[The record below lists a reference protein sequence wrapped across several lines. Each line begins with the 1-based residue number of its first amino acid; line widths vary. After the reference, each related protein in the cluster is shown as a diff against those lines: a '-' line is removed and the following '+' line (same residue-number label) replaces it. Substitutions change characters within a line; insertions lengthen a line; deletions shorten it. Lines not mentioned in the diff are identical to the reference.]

1 MAILVNAFSNNVLR
15 QKIAGSN
22 SVSADT
28 SFFVIYILCDC
39 WLVKIIKKIVS
50 LFR

>member
-1 MAILVNAFSNNVLR
+1 MALLVNALSNNVLR

-22 SVSADT
+22 SVSDT

-39 WLVKIIKKIVS
+39 WLVNIIKKIVS